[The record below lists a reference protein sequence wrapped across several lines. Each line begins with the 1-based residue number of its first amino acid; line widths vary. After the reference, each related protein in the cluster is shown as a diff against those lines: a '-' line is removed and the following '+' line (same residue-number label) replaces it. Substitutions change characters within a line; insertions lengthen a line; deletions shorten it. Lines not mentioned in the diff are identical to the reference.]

1 MIMESTLIFGDIEFQ
16 KIRVT
21 CIRSSTKHS
30 HELKHIHITFS
41 MQIYA
46 NTMFFLL
53 DLVLMLLKKANTAR
67 ESVNNNLTW

>member
-46 NTMFFLL
+46 NTMFFTGSG
-53 DLVLMLLKKANTAR
+53 VNVIE
-67 ESVNNNLTW
+67 ESKCST